1 MTLQVFPNENCGV
14 PDVAVSSEP
23 PHSDTV
29 MKKPTY
35 ILSVQ
40 RGFSLVELLVVIA
53 VIAIIAAIAIPNI
66 ANITGSATGS
76 KDLRNAQSIVST
88 FNAARAAGF
97 NASQT
102 LATAIAAVASG
113 TNTITGT
120 GTGSGGNGMTTGMTM
135 GGLNMSAANITAATA
150 LITSS
155 GLTTNL
161 TLIYTGATN
170 N

>member
-1 MTLQVFPNENCGV
+1 
-14 PDVAVSSEP
+14 
-23 PHSDTV
+23 

-76 KDLRNAQSIVST
+76 KNLRNAQSIVST
-88 FNAARAAGF
+88 FNAARAAGLRDPF
-97 NASQT
+97 N
-102 LATAIAAVASG
+102 TAIEAANSVALT
-113 TNTITGT
+113 TNMLTGT
-120 GTGSGGNGMTTGMTM
+120 GTAASSNGMPTGMTM
-135 GGLNMSAANITAATA
+135 GRLNMTAANIVDASAFFTNSG
-150 LITSS
+150 TSS
-155 GLTTNL
+155 NL
-161 TLIYTGATN
+161 TLVYTGATN

>member
-1 MTLQVFPNENCGV
+1 
-14 PDVAVSSEP
+14 
-23 PHSDTV
+23 

-66 ANITGSATGS
+66 ANITGSANAS

-88 FNAARAAGF
+88 FNAARAAGYNVAF
-97 NASQT
+97 VDPR
-102 LATAIAAVASG
+102 LAADTVSRG
-113 TNTITGT
+113 TNTLIGT
-120 GTGSGGNGMTTGMTM
+120 GTGSGGNGMPIGMTM
-135 GGLNMSAANITAATA
+135 GGLGMSLANKSAADAFYAG
-150 LITSS
+150 S
-155 GLTTNL
+155 GTGSNM

-170 N
+170 

>member
-23 PHSDTV
+23 PHSYPV

-66 ANITGSATGS
+66 ANITASATGS

-88 FNAARAAGF
+88 FNAARAAGLRDSF
-97 NASQT
+97 ANAGAAANSVA
-102 LATAIAAVASG
+102 LSNAIL
-113 TNTITGT
+113 TGT
-120 GTGSGGNGMTTGMTM
+120 GTATGSNGMPAGMTM
-135 GGLNMSAANITAATA
+135 GGLGMSAANITGASAFLTN
-150 LITSS
+150 S
-155 GLTTNL
+155 GAGSNL
-161 TLIYTGATN
+161 TLVYTGATN
-170 N
+170 